1 MQKGM
6 SGPERAYL
14 TRILDRGAS
23 IGSPVTIT
31 SMHRSKGLE
40 RRNVI
45 ICPDMVYRT
54 ARARDASQVGFEEE
68 NCVAYVAATRTLST
82 LIVLG
87 VNDRNW
93 YDYSRL
99 VRQRG

>member
-1 MQKGM
+1 
-6 SGPERAYL
+6 
-14 TRILDRGAS
+14 
-23 IGSPVTIT
+23 
-31 SMHRSKGLE
+31 
-40 RRNVI
+40 
-45 ICPDMVYRT
+45 
-54 ARARDASQVGFEEE
+54 VGFEEE